1 MNLMELMY
9 NRRSIR
15 RYKPDVLNED
25 VLYEI
30 IRAAVSAPSAGNI
43 QPWEFIIVKDKDV
56 KAALAKA
63 AYGQVFIAEAPVVI
77 VVCAN
82 LAEASRAYGERGSG
96 LYCIQDTAAAIEN
109 MLLYASFK
117 GIGSCWVGA
126 FSEKAA
132 GKILFLP
139 DHVRPVAIIP
149 LGYPAESPRK
159 PLRKPL
165 SEIIHFDRFVQKD

>member
-15 RYKPDVLNED
+15 RYKPDVLSD
-25 VLYEI
+25 DIIYELI
-30 IRAAVSAPSAGNI
+30 KAAVSAPSAGNV
-43 QPWEFIIVKDKDV
+43 QPWEFIIIKDQEIKIN
-56 KAALAKA
+56 LAKA
-63 AYGQVFIAEAPVVI
+63 AYNQMFIAEAPVVI

-82 LAEASRAYGERGSG
+82 LAAAARAYGERGVN

-109 MLLYASFK
+109 VILYAYSK

-126 FSEKAA
+126 FSEKTVE
-132 GKILFLP
+132 KILSLP
-139 DHVRPVAIIP
+139 EFIRPVALIP
-149 LGYPAESPRK
+149 LGYPAEMPEK

-165 SEIIHFDRFVQKD
+165 NSIIHFDSFKIK